1 MFHARFWL
9 AGAAAV
15 GLTAVFSTASSAAIA
30 TVDGVS
36 FPTGIV
42 PGGNVLEVA
51 TLSQTGISGPGQQ
64 L

>member
-42 PGGNVLEVA
+42 PGGNVLEDA
-51 TLSQTGISGPGQQ
+51 TLS
-64 L
+64 